1 VEQRTAKANQIRG
14 LVAEYG
20 LAAPKELLRLHPSF
34 GPRRHRTAIFIA
46 GFVFFTALGMG
57 AVLVAQHSIESG
69 AFHLSSRKF
78 GDVDYRAAHQPLE
91 FWTAVAVL
99 YCVGVYLAGL
109 GLAGARLFLRKSS
122 KPA

>member
-1 VEQRTAKANQIRG
+1 MMETAIGWMLWTALVPLSA
-14 LVAEYG
+14 LVA
-20 LAAPKELLRLHPSF
+20 LRLHPSF
-34 GPRRHRTAIFIA
+34 RPRRHRPAFFIA
-46 GFVFFTALGMG
+46 GFVFFAALGIG

-78 GDVDYRAAHQPLE
+78 GDFDYRAAHQPFE

-109 GLAGARLFLRKSS
+109 GLAGACLCLRKSS
-122 KPA
+122 NPA